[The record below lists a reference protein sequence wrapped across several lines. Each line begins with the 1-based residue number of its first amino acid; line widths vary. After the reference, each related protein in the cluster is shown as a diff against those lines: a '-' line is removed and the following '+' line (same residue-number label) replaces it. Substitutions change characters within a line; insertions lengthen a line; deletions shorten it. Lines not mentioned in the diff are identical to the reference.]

1 MWLVRTVEYLTI
13 KRRETPTQATARM
26 NLENMMLSERVQ
38 SQQAED
44 TMVSFIR
51 YVLNRQIHRD
61 RKWIRE
67 TKGWNREGW
76 E

>member
-1 MWLVRTVEYLTI
+1 
-13 KRRETPTQATARM
+13 M
-26 NLENMMLSERVQ
+26 NLENMMLSERGQ
-38 SQQAED
+38 SQKAVD
-44 TMVSFIR
+44 SMVSFIR